1 MVINPS
7 RRRIRVPAFLLAAI
21 AALWLPA
28 PVAAPGERLRILA
41 ANTVTETGILE
52 ALVDR
57 FRTLHPG
64 LEVTIIPAGA
74 LTVLERG
81 RNGEADLLLTH
92 HPQGEELFINDGYG
106 LLRTSVMYN
115 EFAILGPPRDP
126 LRITQE
132 RDLMVVLRKLAK
144 NQVPF
149 MAPGLRSGT
158 SSKLNQLWIMA
169 GVEPNWVGYEVTDT
183 SANATLQNAALF
195 GSYTFADLG
204 TYLTNRKALGGNLVP
219 LYRDHVLLRNY
230 YAALVVRLRA
240 VPGVNEHVA
249 TAFHDFL
256 ISDEGQTLIREFGE
270 KRFGA
275 QLFVPAAHLD
285 DGLRAR
291 RMQEQLDRQG
301 RNILMLVSALLMLI
315 LLLGLALW
323 LFVRIRHSERRRRQS
338 EERFELAVAGSNDG
352 IWDWDMER
360 NSAFFSPRLRQI
372 LGIADNAE
380 RVVEPRLILLCHA
393 HPADRSRLD
402 TRLDYFIRG
411 ESKEPLLEVEFRLDR
426 GDEPRWVLLRGKAL
440 RDEQGHAKRLSGSLS
455 DITDRKKQAAA
466 LEHQALHDALTGLP
480 NRRLLHDRLSHA
492 LQSARKQDGILALI
506 VMDLDRFKD
515 INDTLGHH
523 IGDLLLQQV
532 CARLIRLVR
541 PSDTVARLG
550 GDEFALL
557 LPGADEVYARHVSQ
571 KVMLALNK
579 LFEIGNHQLY
589 VGGSLGIALY
599 PQHGDDVP
607 ALIQHA
613 DVAMYQAK
621 RSNSG
626 CSVYDVQ
633 QDRHSVQRLE
643 LEKDLREAIE
653 NDTLELHYQ
662 PKVDLRSGAM
672 IGVEALLRWTHPQHG
687 PVPPNE
693 LIPMSEETGLIKP
706 LTMWV
711 LNAALYQCSEWRRAG
726 MELNVAVN
734 LSVWNLQDPSLVDSI
749 RAALATWGVPAAS
762 MGLEITESGMMADP
776 ERALVTLNALD
787 AMGIELAVDDY
798 GTGFSSLAYLHRLPV
813 DSLKI
818 DKSFVMDMVANADN
832 STIVRSTIDL
842 AHGLG
847 VKVVAEGV
855 ETEQAYQQLRDMG
868 CDTAQG
874 YYIGRPKPAA
884 AIARLFQGAVAQVV
898 PIRTAPRSDL
908 SRS

>member
-1 MVINPS
+1 MFM
-7 RRRIRVPAFLLAAI
+7 PALLLAAI
-21 AALWLPA
+21 ATLWM
-28 PVAAPGERLRILA
+28 PVAAGADASGGRLRILV

-52 ALVDR
+52 ALVAR
-57 FRTLHPG
+57 FRASRPD
-64 LEVTIIPAGA
+64 LEVVIIPAGA

-81 RNGEADLLLTH
+81 QRGEADLLLTH
-92 HPQGEELFINDGYG
+92 HPQGEELFVNDGYG
-106 LLRTSVMYN
+106 SLRTSVMYN
-115 EFAILGPPRDP
+115 EFAILGPSRDP

-132 RDLMVVLRKLAK
+132 RDLMVALRKLAK

-158 SSKLNQLWIMA
+158 TTKLNQLWIMA
-169 GVEPNWVGYEVTDT
+169 GVEPAWVGYEITDT
-183 SANATLQNAALF
+183 SASATLQNAALF
-195 GSYTFADLG
+195 GAYTFADLG
-204 TYLTNRKALGGNLVP
+204 TYLTSRKALEGSIVP

-230 YAALVVRLRA
+230 YSALVVRGKA
-240 VPGVNEHVA
+240 VPGVNERAA

-256 ISDEGQTLIREFGE
+256 ISDEGQSLIREFGE

-291 RMQEQLDRQG
+291 RMQEQLDRQE
-301 RNILMLVSALLMLI
+301 RNILALIGVALL
-315 LLLGLALW
+315 LALALALALR
-323 LFVRIRHSERRRRQS
+323 LFVGIRRSEQSRRHS

-352 IWDWDMER
+352 IWDWDVATD
-360 NSAFFSPRLRQI
+360 SAFFSPRLREI

-380 RVVEPRLILLCHA
+380 RVADPRLTLLNQV

-402 TRLDYFIRG
+402 TRLGYFIRG
-411 ESKEPLLEVEFRLDR
+411 ESREPLLEAEFRVER

-440 RDEQGHAKRLSGSLS
+440 RDEEGRAKRLSGSLS

-523 IGDLLLQQV
+523 TGDLLLQQV
-532 CARLIRLVR
+532 CARLVRLVR

-599 PQHGDDVP
+599 PPHGDDVP

-621 RSNSG
+621 RTNSG

-633 QDRHSVQRLE
+633 QDRHSVHRLS

-662 PKVDLRSGAM
+662 PKVDLRNGAM

-711 LNAALYQCSEWRRAG
+711 MNAALHQCSEWRRTG
-726 MELNVAVN
+726 IDLNVAVN

-762 MGLEITESGMMADP
+762 LGLEITESGMMADP
-776 ERALVTLNALD
+776 ERALITLNALD

-818 DKSFVMDMVANADN
+818 DKSFVMDMTTNADN

-884 AIARLFQGAVAQVV
+884 AIARLFQGTAAQVV
-898 PIRTAPRSDL
+898 PLRPTPRSEL
-908 SRS
+908 SRP